1 MLSMPIKFNCHK
13 CGAKLRVPEQ
23 HIGKKARCPK
33 CDEKCVVPET
43 SQRGADSALGGNF
56 EDIGNF
62 LDQPSAAPV
71 GLPPAVGVPVASPM
85 PPPPAMASPVGVPL
99 PSSVPPPM
107 AQSPYSS
114 PMPKGS
120 SANVISGSIMQP
132 LYEAR
137 GLMKFFGWSM
147 FIIGILYCCTIV
159 LAIFGWLPL
168 WMGWLVKGAAE
179 SITIGVETGD
189 KGQLHLANQ
198 RLGTFFKIL
207 GVIAIIYAVIIALYL
222 LFFIVMIVIGLIGMA
237 ANA

>member
-1 MLSMPIKFNCHK
+1 
-13 CGAKLRVPEQ
+13 
-23 HIGKKARCPK
+23 
-33 CDEKCVVPET
+33 
-43 SQRGADSALGGNF
+43 
-56 EDIGNF
+56 
-62 LDQPSAAPV
+62 
-71 GLPPAVGVPVASPM
+71 
-85 PPPPAMASPVGVPL
+85 
-99 PSSVPPPM
+99 
-107 AQSPYSS
+107 
-114 PMPKGS
+114 
-120 SANVISGSIMQP
+120 
-132 LYEAR
+132 
-137 GLMKFFGWSM
+137 MKFFGWSM